1 MCKESMTTTSSKFP
15 SISKHNHCNDTDE
28 PCDIYQEYADDL
40 SAITTGKK
48 KIDHIKKTLRSESE
62 TRNFHMNKKITEE

>member
-1 MCKESMTTTSSKFP
+1 MTTTSSKFP

-40 SAITTGKK
+40 SAITTVFYNQKLPIATK
-48 KIDHIKKTLRSESE
+48 DCVFNCYVARIFLITLNRE
-62 TRNFHMNKKITEE
+62 H